1 MKKLALLLI
10 LASLALSLVAST
22 THKDI
27 NVYKPIQLQAA
38 YGKVSNISV
47 TRIPAQSTE
56 YMTGMPFNI
65 EDKFVQ
71 YRETENGRE
80 IAKWSI
86 LSNTNYKL
94 RIDAEELHH
103 ITDVNPE
110 MLSYILVFTYQMG
123 YVDAGGNRVEFGNN
137 QFALR
142 NGDNPTT
149 QNGTIVNDGTGNKFE
164 FYIVP
169 TDLAGND
176 YSGSVEGSIFF
187 MFTEESTN
195 TIEAD
200 KNVTDPSLQILPAGN
215 YTAHVKIEMIAEG
228 E

>member
-1 MKKLALLLI
+1 MKRIALFLI
-10 LASLALSLVAST
+10 LASLALSLAAST

-27 NVYKPIQLQAA
+27 NVNKPINLQAA

-65 EDKFVQ
+65 EDNFVQ
-71 YRETENGRE
+71 YRKTENGRE

-94 RIDAEELHH
+94 RIHAEELHH
-103 ITDVNPE
+103 VTDVNPE

-142 NGDNPTT
+142 NGDNPTA
-149 QNGTIVNDGTGNKFE
+149 QNGNVVNDEDGNAFE

-169 TDLAGND
+169 TDLTGEE

-187 MFTEESTN
+187 MFTQESTN

-200 KNVTDPSLQILPAGN
+200 KNVSDTSLQVLPSGN

-228 E
+228 A